1 MSVVI
6 KFERVRDGKGKNVN
20 FAVRID
26 GEHRATF
33 IKCSYRAGYDLWDV
47 YRHTHIASNN
57 YRYSF
62 VTQADFHNIVYDAL
76 SKGRVPTVA
85 EQVLENARHEAIL
98 EDRRIDEERAE
109 ARRKLRCE
117 VLVEALNG
125 YLTTATEP
133 EKAKVAY
140 SLMREYQS

>member
-1 MSVVI
+1 MTDI
-6 KFERVRDGKGKNVN
+6 KFERIRNGRGENVN

-33 IKCSYRAGYDLWDV
+33 QKCSYRAGYDLWDV
-47 YRHTHIASNN
+47 YRNTHIASNN

-76 SKGRVPTVA
+76 AKGKVPTVE
-85 EQVLENARHEAIL
+85 EQVIEHARQEAIL
-98 EDRRIDEERAE
+98 EDRRIDEARAE

-117 VLVEALNG
+117 VLVEALSD
-125 YLTTATEP
+125 YLKTATEP
-133 EKAKVAY
+133 EKAKAAY